1 MCVDDGDDDDDD
13 DEDVDVCVVIVVV
26 YVACACVRVVLTSVL
41 RARVRRPTQAMIES
55 LSTVRASDA
64 ESSGALSACAIADH
78 AGNIWGQSEHFP
90 GFNADEAA
98 KLNELFA
105 DPIARASEGIVVGGT
120 RYVFL
125 SGGDD
130 YGVVRGKK
138 GADYGVVVKKTK
150 TAFVIGIHGNNLE
163 TRQVSAHVEQFGDY
177 LAGQGM

>member
-1 MCVDDGDDDDDD
+1 MMTTWMF
-13 DEDVDVCVVIVVV
+13 VCS
-26 YVACACVRVVLTSVL
+26 CRCCLRRVRVCARCTDECFA
-41 RARVRRPTQAMIES
+41 RARTRPTQAMIES

-64 ESSGALSACAIADH
+64 ESSGALSACAIADN